1 MELKTRHWIGIGLG
15 VLIIIADLALFMKEK
30 IFIFLLG
37 IALLIVALPFI
48 ASTMIE
54 TGREKEKEDMFL
66 EFSRNLVESVKAGTP
81 ISKSILNVK
90 DKEYGSLGPHV
101 IKLANQIA
109 LGIPVRQ
116 ALTIFAKDVD
126 NKVVSRSVALI
137 TEAEASGGKIDDI
150 LESTAKSVSEVEDIK
165 KARKSSMYNTV
176 VQLYIIFMIFLVIM
190 IVMQIKFIPMIQK
203 TIGEAGGFAGA
214 GGISLGGLEGG
225 ASKDIEG
232 TNALLNRIFLVLILV
247 QGFFA
252 GLVIGNLSE
261 GSIKAGI
268 KHSAIIVAL
277 AFLIITGA
285 QTFFEP
291 AESAKNA
298 TLTTIFLL
306 MMLIKNNKNK
316 KIQQIVK

>member
-1 MELKTRHWIGIGLG
+1 MELKTRHWIGIGIGAVIL
-15 VLIIIADLALFMKEK
+15 LADLALFMKSK
-30 IFIFLLG
+30 VFIFILG

-66 EFSRNLVESVKAGTP
+66 EFARNLVESVKAGTP
-81 ISKSILNVK
+81 ISKSIINVK
-90 DKEYGSLGPHV
+90 DKEYGSLGPHI

-116 ALTIFAKDVD
+116 ALTIFAKDIG
-126 NKVVSRSVALI
+126 NAVVSRSVALI

-190 IVMQIKFIPMIQK
+190 LVMQFKFIPMIQK

-214 GGISLGGLEGG
+214 GGIGIGGLGGGTST
-225 ASKDIEG
+225 ASAGDTDKVLK
-232 TNALLNRIFLVLILV
+232 TVFKVLILV

-268 KHSAIIVAL
+268 KHSAIISAL
-277 AFLIITGA
+277 AFLTMEGA
-285 QTFFEP
+285 QAFVSETPAKAATAAAAIAFFMI
-291 AESAKNA
+291 
-298 TLTTIFLL
+298 L
-306 MMLIKNNKNK
+306 NKNTVK
-316 KIQQIVK
+316 GKI

>member
-1 MELKTRHWIGIGLG
+1 MELKTRHWIGIGIGAVIL
-15 VLIIIADLALFMKEK
+15 LADLVLFMKSK
-30 IFIFLLG
+30 VFIFILG

-66 EFSRNLVESVKAGTP
+66 EFTRNLVESVKAGTP
-81 ISKSILNVK
+81 ISKSIINVR
-90 DKEYGSLGPHV
+90 DKEYGSLGSH
-101 IKLANQIA
+101 ITKLANQIA

-126 NKVVSRSVALI
+126 NKVVSRSIALI

-150 LESTAKSVSEVEDIK
+150 LESTSKSVSEVEDIK

-190 IVMQIKFIPMIQK
+190 LVMQFKFIPMIQK
-203 TIGEAGGFAGA
+203 TIGESGGFAGA
-214 GGISLGGLEGG
+214 GGIGIGGLGGG
-225 ASKDIEG
+225 APTTSAGDTDKILK
-232 TNALLNRIFLVLILV
+232 TIFTVLILV

-252 GLVIGNLSE
+252 GLVIGSLSE

-268 KHSAIIVAL
+268 KHSAIISAIT
-277 AFLIITGA
+277 FLIMEGA
-285 QTFFEP
+285 TAFVSEAP
-291 AESAKNA
+291 AKNITEA
-298 TLTTIFLL
+298 AIIFF
-306 MMLIKNNKNK
+306 MIININNKNI
-316 KIQQIVK
+316 KIPKIGR